1 MTLAAVAPRAA
12 SRRRMV
18 AAVGVAAAVGAIAT
32 VATFAAKVQ
41 GYALYHGF
49 LSLPATIAGTGV
61 ALPVSASACVN
72 CHEGAASGGP
82 IAIAR
87 LDGSTLA
94 TARRRGGGA
103 VMTYDRDGFCR
114 VLREGVDPSLV
125 TISRTMP
132 RFEITERQCDALW
145 AWTSER

>member
-1 MTLAAVAPRAA
+1 MTFTAVAPRAA
-12 SRRRMV
+12 PRRRIM
-18 AAVGVAAAVGAIAT
+18 AAVGIAAAVGAIAT
-32 VATFAAKVQ
+32 AAALSEKAR
-41 GYALYHGF
+41 GFALYHGW

-72 CHEGAASGGP
+72 CHEGAATGGP

-103 VMTYDRDGFCR
+103 VMAYDRDSFCR

-132 RFEITERQCDALW
+132 RFEVTDRQCEALW
-145 AWTSER
+145 TWASQR